1 MYYGAVATEMMMMMM
16 MTGFWDMTP
25 CALVE
30 IYPSAF
36 IFGIALHE
44 SYEMNM

>member
-1 MYYGAVATEMMMMMM
+1 MYYGAVATVMMMM

-36 IFGIALHE
+36 IFGIVLNE
-44 SYEMNM
+44 SYEINV